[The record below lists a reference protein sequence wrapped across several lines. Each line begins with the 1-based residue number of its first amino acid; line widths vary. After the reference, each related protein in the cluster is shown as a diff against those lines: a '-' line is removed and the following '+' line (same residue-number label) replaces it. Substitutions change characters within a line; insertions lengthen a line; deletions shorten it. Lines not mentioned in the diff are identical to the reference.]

1 MITLKLN
8 ERYDIEGGYIV
19 PRSHFKEYSGANY
32 AIFQIT
38 IVTGGNYVTKYT
50 TYSRSELAKLLGHNK
65 RGPKVEII

>member
-19 PRSHFKEYSGANY
+19 PRSHFNDDTGSSY

-38 IVTGGNYVTKYT
+38 FLTGGNYVTKYT
-50 TYSRSELAKLLGHNK
+50 TYSRSEVAKLLGYNK
-65 RGPKVEII
+65 RGAKVDII